1 MNMPGK
7 RLLATVAVLGLALS
21 SALAADGKVTI
32 GIVTAQTG
40 PLAAPGKF
48 QMNGFNLAVE
58 EINKAAASRSATRRT
73 SSR

>member
-7 RLLATVAVLGLALS
+7 RLLATIAVLGLALS

-40 PLAAPGKF
+40 
-48 QMNGFNLAVE
+48 
-58 EINKAAASRSATRRT
+58 RSPPPA